1 MSIGYPQLPRP
12 DNSDRLLT
20 GSSVSAIP
28 RPLLQHE
35 ASWPNSWRQLSTN
48 TWLTRHPLAAVEEDP
63 VQVIDFGT
71 LRDDTVLRL
80 ARTFSTANR
89 ESPFSAEK
97 DGPLD
102 PNGANFDSRAWSSA
116 IYKMYLEDPEATP
129 RTAGVAFKSLGVHGF
144 GSGTD
149 FQKTVGNLPLKLA
162 SSVQDLFGRKK
173 NKVQILQDFEGLLH
187 SGEMLCVLGP
197 PGSGCS
203 TLLKT
208 IAGET
213 HGLHVDPQSYINYQ
227 GISPKQMSTRF
238 RGEAIYTAEVDAHFP
253 MLTVGDTLYFAS
265 LARAP
270 RTMPGGVGRHLYA
283 QHLRDVVMAIF
294 GISHTV
300 NTRVGDK

>member
-1 MSIGYPQLPRP
+1 MSIGYPQLPRS

-20 GSSVSAIP
+20 GSSVSVIP
-28 RPLLQHE
+28 RHE

-63 VQVIDFGT
+63 VTLTEIGT
-71 LRDDTVLRL
+71 SRDDTVLQL
-80 ARTFSTANR
+80 ARTFSTANH
-89 ESPFSAEK
+89 ESPFFAEK

-102 PNGANFDSRAWSSA
+102 PNGANFDSRAWTSA
-116 IYKMYLEDPEATP
+116 IYKLYLEDAEVTP
-129 RTAGVAFKSLGVHGF
+129 RTAGVAFKSLSVHGF
-144 GSGTD
+144 GTATD
-149 FQKTVGNLPLKLA
+149 FQKTVGNLPLKAATSLWNL
-162 SSVQDLFGRKK
+162 VGRKK
-173 NKVQILQDFEGLLH
+173 NKVQILQDFEGVLQ

-208 IAGET
+208 MAGET
-213 HGLHVDPQSYINYQ
+213 HGLHVDPQSYVNYQ
-227 GISPKQMSTRF
+227 GITPKQMGTQF
-238 RGEAIYTAEVDAHFP
+238 RGEAIYTAEVDSHFP
-253 MLTVGDTLYFAS
+253 MLSVGDTLYFAS

-270 RTMPGGVGRHLYA
+270 RTMPGGISRQMYA
-283 QHLRDVVMAIF
+283 QHTRDVVMAIF